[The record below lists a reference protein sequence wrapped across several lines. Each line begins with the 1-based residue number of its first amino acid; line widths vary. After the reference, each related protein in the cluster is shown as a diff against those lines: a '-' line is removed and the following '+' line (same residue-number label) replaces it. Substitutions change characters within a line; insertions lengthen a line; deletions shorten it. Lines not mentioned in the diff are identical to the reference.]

1 MKVDIVTYLDEYS
14 QSVKDLLQEL
24 QEYIVSI
31 DKEKYNKMTPS
42 FKEKYFENLMLEI
55 NHYEGTILLAKID
68 SKIVGMIAGVIN
80 NEEINTYDFKAPKRG
95 RITELIVAKEYR
107 QNKIGDMLLKAME
120 ESLENKGCQG
130 VLISVFYENEIA
142 KRFYATHGY
151 HIRTMELTKKLIS
164 KHKE

>member
-31 DKEKYNKMTPS
+31 DNEKYNKITLS
-42 FKEKYFENLMLEI
+42 FKEKYFEKLMLDI

-107 QNKIGDMLLKAME
+107 QNRIGEMLLKAME
-120 ESLENKGCQG
+120 EALENKGCQG

-142 KRFYATHGY
+142 KRFYTTHDY

-164 KHKE
+164 NRKE